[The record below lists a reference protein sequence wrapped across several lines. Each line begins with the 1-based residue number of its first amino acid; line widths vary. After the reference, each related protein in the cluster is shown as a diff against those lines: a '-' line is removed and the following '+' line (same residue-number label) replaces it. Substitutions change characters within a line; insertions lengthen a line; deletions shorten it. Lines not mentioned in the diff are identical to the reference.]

1 MEAAEYPIIL
11 NIYELIP
18 STPSDENSGGD
29 TNNSAAASTVSFFS
43 RILKPI
49 GFGTYHTSLTV
60 NGYCYTFSPT
70 VGIQKLSIVNRP
82 PHLHVPSNG
91 RFQESIKL
99 GTLSDS
105 MMDQNKIN
113 ECINRLRRSY
123 FTDKSYHVA
132 CRNCNHFTETFA
144 TALLLADYQSIEE
157 EGESGNSKKKK
168 NGPSLDSYPS
178 WVNRLAKS
186 GSKLIDHDDVCDVTK
201 EAQSAAG
208 VEGKVGWSFNS
219 SSAQSSSMST
229 KVNNEDRKKKK
240 SLTEAQK
247 KALVKLRKK

>member
-1 MEAAEYPIIL
+1 MQAAEYPIIL

-18 STPSDENSGGD
+18 SAPSDENGGSD

-43 RILKPI
+43 RLLKPI
-49 GFGTYHTSLTV
+49 GFGTYHTSLSV
-60 NGYCYTFSPT
+60 NGYCYTFSPN
-70 VGIQKLSIVNRP
+70 VGIQKLSIANRP

-99 GTLSDS
+99 GALSDS

-123 FTDKSYHVA
+123 FTDKSYHLA

-144 TALLLADYQSIEE
+144 TALLLADYQSLEE
-157 EGESGNSKKKK
+157 EGEGDKSKKK
-168 NGPSLDSYPS
+168 NGPSLDTYPS

-186 GSKLIDHDDVCDVTK
+186 GTRLIDHDDVCDVMK
-201 EAQSAAG
+201 EARAAAG

-219 SSAQSSSMST
+219 SPAQSSSTST
-229 KVNNEDRKKKK
+229 KVKNEDRKKKK

-247 KALVKLRKK
+247 KALAKLRKK